1 MGEANFYYFTCLKYI
16 FNLRKYIKEERW
28 VAGRRG
34 AIGTARTNRTPNQ
47 DFAGVCPILR
57 FVFTT
62 WVVRRRA
69 STSFLSASTWS
80 PTSMNSSPLRLWK
93 LLAFAP
99 TSTWSSSWAKT
110 LSTCVSASILST
122 SSAST
127 KCYRA
132 PELIGSRPE
141 WEELLAS
148 PKDWSRV

>member
-62 WVVRRRA
+62 WVVRRQA

-80 PTSMNSSPLRLWK
+80 
-93 LLAFAP
+93 P